1 MRLTVKH
8 AGGSY
13 DIVAERGLLSR
24 AASELPREGK
34 ALVVT
39 DSGVPK
45 EYSRAVAAVCPD
57 TTVVTIPAGE
67 ASKCFDVYRSLLS
80 RMCESGLCRRDR
92 VIAVGGGVC
101 GDLAGFAA
109 ATYMR
114 GIDFYNIPTT
124 LLSQVDSSIGGKTA
138 IDLDGIKNIVGAF
151 YQPKRVLIDPDTL
164 DTLCHR
170 QFAAGLCEVIKTAL
184 TLDAELFRLIEQT
197 ADIRASIDRIIL
209 RSLELKRSI
218 VEADPLE
225 AGLRRVLNFG
235 HTIGHAIET
244 AAGGGLLHGE
254 CVGLGML
261 PMCSEEVR
269 ARLSA
274 LLARYELPLSL
285 PADVDPDRLCELI
298 RRDKKSEGETV
309 CAVLV
314 DRAGEYRFEHITPAR
329 LAERAETLRTI

>member
-1 MRLTVKH
+1 MKLTLKH
-8 AGGSY
+8 ASGSY
-13 DIVAERGLLSR
+13 DIIIERGLLSR

-34 ALVVT
+34 TLLVT
-39 DSGVPK
+39 DSGVP
-45 EYSRAVAAVCPD
+45 EAYSHAVAAACPD

-67 ASKCFDVYRSLLS
+67 ASKCFDTYRALLS
-80 RMCESGLCRRDR
+80 RMCEVGLCRRDR

-114 GIDFYNIPTT
+114 GIDFYNVPTT

-151 YQPKRVLIDPDTL
+151 YQPKKVLIDPDTL

-184 TLDAELFRLIEQT
+184 TLDAELFRLIERSEDVR
-197 ADIRASIDRIIL
+197 ADADKIIL

-225 AGLRRVLNFG
+225 KGLRRVLNFG
-235 HTIGHAIET
+235 HTIGHAVET
-244 AAGGGLLHGE
+244 AAGGNLLHGE

-261 PMCSEEVR
+261 PMCSDEVR
-269 ARLSA
+269 ERLRA
-274 LLARYELPLSL
+274 LLARFELPLSL
-285 PADVDPDRLCELI
+285 PADIDPDRLCELI
-298 RRDKKSEGETV
+298 ARDKKTTGKTV

-329 LAERAETLRTI
+329 LAERAKTLRTI